1 MSARGMRHRAREA
14 ALQVLYSLDVGRTRD
29 RTPDEAFDAVAAH
42 FELPRGARDF
52 ARQLALSVAA
62 SREELDELIRAHA
75 LRWRLERMAA
85 VDRNILRLAAFEL
98 MKTDTPTGVVLD
110 EAVELARRFGDDPS
124 PAFVNGILDALAR
137 SLRGGEA

>member
-14 ALQVLYSLDVGRTRD
+14 ALQVLYSLDVGRARG
-29 RTPDEAFDAVAAH
+29 RTPEEAFEAVARH

-52 ARQLALSVAA
+52 ARRLVLSVAV
-62 SREELDELIRAHA
+62 SRDELDELIRAHTH
-75 LRWRLERMAA
+75 RWRLERMAA

-98 MKTDTPTGVVLD
+98 MKTDTPTGVVID

-137 SLRGGEA
+137 SLRGSGT